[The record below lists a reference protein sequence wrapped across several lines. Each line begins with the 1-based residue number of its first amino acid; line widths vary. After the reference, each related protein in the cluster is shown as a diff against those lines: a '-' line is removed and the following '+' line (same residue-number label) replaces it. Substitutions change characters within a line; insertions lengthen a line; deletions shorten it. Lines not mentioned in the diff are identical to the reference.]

1 MKAIA
6 ILLALGLAGP
16 LLSSAQAAEV
26 TPELIADLTMEEEV
40 RLSADGKWVSYIVGV
55 ESGGEGGR
63 AKELWMASVDGAP
76 VQRRLLP
83 DRSRVLVAR
92 WSPDGRLAVIAQS
105 EDTPRRRQL
114 LVLEP
119 GTGVMHV
126 LADRF
131 DGDSVEWSPDGR
143 QLGFVRSES
152 TGSGAQAVRR
162 RAPGAGCGPRRR
174 RQRQPFS
181 YPRRRDGCDP
191 GAHSLD
197 AQRG

>member
-76 VQRRLLP
+76 VQTAI
-83 DRSRVLVAR
+83 VAG
-92 WSPDGRLAVIAQS
+92 P
-105 EDTPRRRQL
+105 
-114 LVLEP
+114 EP
-119 GTGVMHV
+119 GVGRPLGPPMAASQSSPKARTRPAAGNCWCWNRARASCMCSPT
-126 LADRF
+126 AF

-152 TGSGAQAVRR
+152 TGPARKRSADEPQVL
-162 RAPGAGCGPRRR
+162 GCGPAKAAAASAVFIPSTSRRV
-174 RQRQPFS
+174 
-181 YPRRRDGCDP
+181 
-191 GAHSLD
+191 
-197 AQRG
+197 